1 MKLKNMN
8 NIMDDRIQLNTYF
21 DKAIRLPSVW
31 KIQPIYQVVDNKNG
45 NGILISLFQ
54 QKPKNIKFFLKLP
67 EYDILIYESIIKLN
81 QLKKE

>member
-45 NGILISLFQ
+45 NGILISLF
-54 QKPKNIKFFLKLP
+54 
-67 EYDILIYESIIKLN
+67 
-81 QLKKE
+81 